1 MITKSRSASCAN
13 GVGRRKSPEKIAA
26 NEPKISA
33 IKASAKIAQSKKSRS
48 KSAVDKL
55 VSNAKAPETR
65 SGSFTDEP
73 WYRTAW
79 SRFSVSQNRAI
90 DRNEMPAHLLSKI
103 APSRGN

>member
-13 GVGRRKSPEKIAA
+13 GVGRGKSPEKIAA
-26 NEPKISA
+26 NQPKISA
-33 IKASAKIAQSKKSRS
+33 TKASAKIAQSKKSRS

-55 VSNAKAPETR
+55 VSKAKAPEIY

-90 DRNEMPAHLLSKI
+90 DRSEMPAHLLSKI
-103 APSRGN
+103 APLKGN